1 MWEGMRPETQ
11 NRMLL
16 VIALAALLLL
26 QLPSQAY
33 AIRHPRIHDADIGE
47 KGRVIL
53 EYGQD
58 SYEETTALSNGR
70 DVATFF
76 NFGYNVNER
85 LQVRGKLIG
94 NELSGVDVLF
104 NPLFSDLSDADGWG
118 IEVRMMLERTPP
130 AIPATP
136 ESKFAPGNAFCV
148 VLGFDS
154 LALSSVNVDD
164 DLHRFYGSLL
174 YSTDFTQ
181 ELHAHTIFTTQHY
194 TSDTKRGNATSL
206 GLGVD
211 YDLYTWD
218 ESRSAVQL
226 TANGLID
233 IYSIR
238 KPTFN
243 TGRVTRFDAGLRLRI
258 SDTFSGY
265 AGYEV
270 VNDSL
275 SDRNSQG
282 VFYGVAYTPKL
293 PLLTRAHPPEEAPE
307 EAAPEETPPA
317 QAETQPDAGN
327 GGQAETAPENGE
339 TPVGQSQGKESSSV
353 SDSPQQENLVPPVTL
368 RKTQPEH
375 PLPPPPASSPKQ
387 SAGPVPTTTAR
398 IARPPAIENPWELL
412 PLGYDFHPLTA
423 TVRESVSGP
432 DNPAS
437 RPKAASQI
445 LKLAESTTG
454 TYRIFTNS

>member
-1 MWEGMRPETQ
+1 MRPDTH

-33 AIRHPRIHDADIGE
+33 AVRHPRIHDADIGE

-58 SYEETTALSNGR
+58 SYEETTDLAIGR

-76 NFGYNVNER
+76 NFGYNLNER
-85 LQVRGKLIG
+85 LQVRGKLMG

-104 NPLFSDLSDADGWG
+104 NPLFSNLSDADGWG
-118 IEVRMMLERTPP
+118 VEVRMMLERTPP

-136 ESKFAPGNAFCV
+136 ESRFSPGNAFCV

-154 LALSSVNVDD
+154 LALSAVNVDD

-181 ELHAHTIFTTQHY
+181 ELHAHTVFTTQHY

-211 YDLYTWD
+211 YDLYSWD

-238 KPTFN
+238 KPTFD

-258 SDTFSGY
+258 SDAFSGY

-282 VFYGVAYTPKL
+282 AFYGVAYTPKL
-293 PLLTRAHPPEEAPE
+293 PSFTRAHPPEEAIE
-307 EAAPEETPPA
+307 ETPPEETPPS
-317 QAETQPDAGN
+317 QADVQPEETGDE
-327 GGQAETAPENGE
+327 GQTEPTPENGE
-339 TPVGQSQGKESSSV
+339 APVEQSQGKEASYAGN
-353 SDSPQQENLVPPVTL
+353 SPQQEDLVPPVVL
-368 RKTQPEH
+368 RKTRPEH
-375 PLPPPPASSPKQ
+375 SVPSPPLAAPEQ
-387 SAGPVPTTTAR
+387 TAGPVPTTTAR

-432 DNPAS
+432 DDPAS
-437 RPKAASQI
+437 GPRAASQR
-445 LKLAESTTG
+445 LKLAEGTSG
-454 TYRIFTNS
+454 TYRVFTNS

>member
-1 MWEGMRPETQ
+1 MRPDTHS
-11 NRMLL
+11 RMLL
-16 VIALAALLLL
+16 AVALAALLLL
-26 QLPSQAY
+26 QLPSQAK
-33 AIRHPRIHDADIGE
+33 AVRHPRIPDANIGE

-58 SYEETTALSNGR
+58 SFEETTDLAAGR

-76 NFGYNVNER
+76 NFGYNINER

-118 IEVRMMLERTPP
+118 VEVRMMLERTPP

-136 ESKFAPGNAFCV
+136 ESQFSPGNAFSV

-154 LALSSVNVDD
+154 LALSAVNVDD
-164 DLHRFYGSLL
+164 GLHRFYGSLL

-181 ELHAHTIFTTQHY
+181 ELHGHTIFTTQHY

-218 ESRSAVQL
+218 EARSAVQL
-226 TANGLID
+226 TANGVID

-238 KPTFN
+238 KPTFD

-258 SDTFSGY
+258 SDSFSGY

-282 VFYGVAYTPKL
+282 AFYGVAYTPKL
-293 PLLTRAHPPEEAPE
+293 PLFTRARPPEEAPE
-307 EAAPEETPPA
+307 DVPQEGTP
-317 QAETQPDAGN
+317 AEDAGDVE
-327 GGQAETAPENGE
+327 QPETNPEAGE
-339 TPVGQSQGKESSSV
+339 TPVEENQGKGTSYAG
-353 SDSPQQENLVPPVTL
+353 DNPQQADLVPPVVL
-368 RKTQPEH
+368 RKTQPDRSVPSP
-375 PLPPPPASSPKQ
+375 PLASPGQ
-387 SAGPVPTTTAR
+387 AAGPVPTTTAR

-412 PLGYDFHPLTA
+412 PVGYDFHPLTA

-437 RPKAASQI
+437 RPKSASRK
-445 LKLAESTTG
+445 LKLAEGASG

>member
-1 MWEGMRPETQ
+1 MRPDTH

-33 AIRHPRIHDADIGE
+33 AVRHPRIHDADIGE

-58 SYEETTALSNGR
+58 SYEETTDLAIGR

-85 LQVRGKLIG
+85 LQVRGKLMG

-118 IEVRMMLERTPP
+118 VEVRMMLERTPP

-136 ESKFAPGNAFCV
+136 ESKFSPGNAFSV

-154 LALSSVNVDD
+154 LALSAVNVDD

-238 KPTFN
+238 KPTFD

-258 SDTFSGY
+258 SDSFSGY

-282 VFYGVAYTPKL
+282 AFYGVAYTPKL
-293 PLLTRAHPPEEAPE
+293 PLFTRARPPEEASEDTP
-307 EAAPEETPPA
+307 PEETPPEGA
-317 QAETQPDAGN
+317 GDAEQVEA
-327 GGQAETAPENGE
+327 APESGE
-339 TPVGQSQGKESSSV
+339 ASVEQSQGKEASYAG
-353 SDSPQQENLVPPVTL
+353 DDRQREDLVPPVVL
-368 RKTQPEH
+368 RKTQPERTVPSP
-375 PLPPPPASSPKQ
+375 PLPSPEQ
-387 SAGPVPTTTAR
+387 AVGPVPTTTAR
-398 IARPPAIENPWELL
+398 IARPPAIDNPWELL

-432 DNPAS
+432 DDPAS
-437 RPKAASQI
+437 GPKAASQR
-445 LKLAESTTG
+445 LKLAEDTSG

>member
-1 MWEGMRPETQ
+1 MTPLTHSRTA
-11 NRMLL
+11 LFF
-16 VIALAALLLL
+16 ALAALVLCH
-26 QLPSQAY
+26 LPAP
-33 AIRHPRIHDADIGE
+33 ARADRHPRIHDANIGPE
-47 KGRVIL
+47 NRVIL

-58 SYEETTALSNGR
+58 SYEETTDLATGR

-85 LQVRGKLIG
+85 LQVRGKLMR
-94 NELSGVDVLF
+94 NELSGADILF
-104 NPLFSDLSDADGWG
+104 NPLFSNLSDADGWG

-136 ESKFAPGNAFCV
+136 DSKFSPGNAFTV
-148 VLGFDS
+148 LLGFDS
-154 LALSSVNVDD
+154 LALSSASVDD

-218 ESRSAVQL
+218 ESRSALQL

-233 IYSIR
+233 IYSLR
-238 KPTFN
+238 KPSFD
-243 TGRVTRFDAGLRLRI
+243 TGRVTRFDAGLRVKI
-258 SDTFSGY
+258 TDVFSGY
-265 AGYEV
+265 AGYQV

-282 VFYGVAYTPKL
+282 AFYGVAYTPTVRL
-293 PLLTRAHPPEEAPE
+293 FTRAQPPEEAP
-307 EAAPEETPPA
+307 PEEGALPPA
-317 QAETQPDAGN
+317 ADQPAPADEASPEAGADDAAN
-327 GGQAETAPENGE
+327 GQEQPRGKETASARDGSP
-339 TPVGQSQGKESSSV
+339 PV
-353 SDSPQQENLVPPVTL
+353 DLVPPVVMRGTKTEE
-368 RKTQPEH
+368 RPSTPAGAPKTQSTEP
-375 PLPPPPASSPKQ
+375 Q
-387 SAGPVPTTTAR
+387 PTTTSR

-412 PLGYDFHPLTA
+412 PVGYDFHPLTA

-432 DNPAS
+432 GS
-437 RPKAASQI
+437 EKHRPRAASQE
-445 LKLAESTTG
+445 LNLAEHTSG
-454 TYRIFTNS
+454 NFRIFTNY